1 MQISICPS
9 NPPHCFFYQRHKNP
23 LRCALISQNWSFFK
37 ILAGPNAP
45 KYQKPE
51 ITIEYL
57 VRFCLLAVVTR
68 LEP

>member
-9 NPPHCFFYQRHKNP
+9 NPPHCFFLPKTQKPFEVRPHFPK
-23 LRCALISQNWSFFK
+23 LEFFT

-57 VRFCLLAVVTR
+57 VRFCLLAVITR